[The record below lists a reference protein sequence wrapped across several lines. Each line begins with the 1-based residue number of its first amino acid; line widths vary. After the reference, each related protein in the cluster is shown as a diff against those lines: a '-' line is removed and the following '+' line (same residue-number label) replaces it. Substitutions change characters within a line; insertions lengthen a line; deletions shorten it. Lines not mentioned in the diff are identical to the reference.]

1 MKIQDSSESV
11 EFFYF
16 FAILHVRRGSGTDK
30 YSKCMQPRISEWLA
44 DPGSS
49 GLLRDISCLGRN
61 KTTATGQR
69 GTGALSIRLTAH
81 RGWTWTCI
89 RLRFYFSASWTALH
103 VGSPAVVD
111 HARRPR
117 FDQPALFSWY
127 HHIPITMAER
137 THRADERR
145 FLDERGGNISLTP
158 NGLNP
163 ATIMEK
169 AVRERIVDAYFF
181 KEQCFGVNEADIV
194 NRVVDHVYFVGGT
207 YGTTQK
213 PTPFLCLAFKLLQLA
228 PNDAILKEYLQYGG
242 DKFKYLRALAVFYI
256 RLTRRAKDVYTL
268 LEPYLEDKRKLRRKG
283 RNGTS
288 LTYMDEFVD
297 DLLVKDRVCGTS
309 LWKMPSRD
317 LLEDLD
323 ELEPRVS
330 PLGDIEDLLDED
342 DDAATN
348 GHEDRDDGER
358 SESDTYHVDEEER
371 ARDKMEI
378 DREGTPEDRDRAP

>member
-1 MKIQDSSESV
+1 M
-11 EFFYF
+11 
-16 FAILHVRRGSGTDK
+16 T
-30 YSKCMQPRISEWLA
+30 
-44 DPGSS
+44 
-49 GLLRDISCLGRN
+49 
-61 KTTATGQR
+61 
-69 GTGALSIRLTAH
+69 
-81 RGWTWTCI
+81 
-89 RLRFYFSASWTALH
+89 
-103 VGSPAVVD
+103 
-111 HARRPR
+111 
-117 FDQPALFSWY
+117 
-127 HHIPITMAER
+127 ER

-145 FLDERGGNISLTP
+145 FLDERGSNVSLAP

-169 AVRERIVDAYFF
+169 AVRERIVDSYFF
-181 KEQCFGVNEADIV
+181 KEQCFAVNEADIV

-207 YGTTQK
+207 YGSAQK

-228 PNDAILKEYLQYGG
+228 PRDDILREYLAFGG

-268 LEPYLEDKRKLRRKG
+268 LEPYLEDRRKLRRKG
-283 RNGTS
+283 RAGTT

-330 PLGDIEDLLDED
+330 PLGDIEDLLEED
-342 DDAATN
+342 DDVKMGN
-348 GHEDRDDGER
+348 GHDEEDDGREHRSGSGEDDRD
-358 SESDTYHVDEEER
+358 SEDR
-371 ARDKMEI
+371 ARDQMEV
-378 DREGTPEDRDRAP
+378 DRERTPESRDRSP